1 MTQTKRRR
9 RKDMRPTD
17 IIDAAVQEFGIKGY
31 SATTIGSIAAR
42 ARIARSTVYLYF
54 EDKEALIKEAFRV
67 RVGNVVTDARPSGAA
82 ADQPFADVLS
92 HMLGKMYARLV
103 DKDTIVLLRVL
114 IAEGRQFPELTQFYH
129 DTILTVAQD
138 TMSRL
143 LADGVARG
151 EVRPEALDY
160 DPKLIMAPIIMAAI
174 WRLTFEEIAPLDMQ
188 RLVENH
194 VDLLT
199 SGLLVPGPA

>member
-42 ARIARSTVYLYF
+42 AQIARSTVYLYF
-54 EDKEALIKEAFRV
+54 DDKEALIQEAFRV
-67 RVGNVVTDARPSGAA
+67 RVGNVMADARPSGDA
-82 ADQPFADVLS
+82 ADQSFSEMLS
-92 HMLGKMYARLV
+92 HMLNTMYARLV
-103 DKDTIVLLRVL
+103 DRDTIVLLRVL
-114 IAEGRQFPELTQFYH
+114 IAEGRQFPELTRFYH

-138 TMSRL
+138 MMSKM
-143 LADGVARG
+143 LARGVARG

-160 DPKLIMAPIIMAAI
+160 DPKLIMAPVIMAAI
-174 WRLTFEEIAPLDMQ
+174 WRLTFDDIAPLDMQ
-188 RLVENH
+188 HLVKHH

-199 SGLLVPGPA
+199 SGLFVRDPV